1 MAARKAL
8 EGRAGERNSPLAERL
23 VRGLV
28 AVGRGDLPGLF
39 EPIVRGRLV
48 ARFVQATAHRVTFV
62 SAPAGFGKSVAVGQY
77 LERSKVE
84 HRRIALRP
92 EGGSVAA
99 FLKAFGALVPRKRTK
114 AGRDVGDSAAWLAAL
129 AEAYSGTIVID
140 NVHFARPDLVAFLVS
155 VIERD
160 QSARWILAGRG
171 ASELPVA
178 SWLAYGIADMPIDH
192 VDLRFTLTE
201 VTELV
206 AAQRLNLSGNEI
218 GELLTLTD
226 GWATAL
232 AFALRA
238 RGRIDDLPRAGAA
251 TREMV
256 HAYLAEQVFDDLDPS
271 DQRFLLDTAL
281 LPSLDLNVLGIV
293 EDDAASRLAR
303 LRRTTSFIASD
314 SETKFHYHELFR
326 EFLEQQLRERGVSR
340 FREAAG
346 KAAAILE
353 RSGNQEAALASY
365 VQAQSWDD
373 VVRLLQTAG
382 FGLLDRDAIA
392 PLEAALGALPR
403 ELRDGDP
410 LVLGLIACV
419 CAFRGRFSEAEAF
432 FGLARRFDAA
442 GAARAIVGERWASF
456 LLRHGRVE
464 AALACLNVEC
474 DPGTASTGV
483 RARILA
489 SKARALA
496 EMGRAPEASV
506 AIAQA
511 LDVVTVLGDDAF
523 KANVLY
529 SASCCEF
536 ARGGFDASRNH
547 AQSALR
553 LAQHERCTSLVAQ
566 ANLMLYRIAYEQGDE
581 SERAWVL
588 TQTGQAVA
596 LGVDKATAR
605 EFFAAGYMAS
615 AESGSAEKI
624 DAAQTRI
631 EDGERGARA
640 SFQGLAGSFA
650 LQAAWSGEF
659 VAAQRLIA
667 SELQQTP
674 LSQRL
679 VRFGE
684 HALYAAAAGD
694 RESAEAAAKGF
705 AEAAQWNEAQRS
717 RGGSEVRARVFYALA
732 LILMERSSSANNVL
746 RELETGAARLSQPLR
761 TLVIAARAVYV
772 HTETG
777 AAHAELTGRLAELGK
792 AGLGGFARLINAL
805 PLPTHAS
812 SPRFSALTKMELRV
826 LQSLSAGETSRQ
838 VGEALGRSSQTV
850 DSHVKSII
858 KKLGCSGRR
867 EAIALARAQGLV

>member
-28 AVGRGDLPGLF
+28 AVDRGDLPGLF
-39 EPIVRGRLV
+39 EPIVRERLI
-48 ARFVQATAHRVTFV
+48 ARFIQAAAHRVTFV
-62 SAPAGFGKSVAVGQY
+62 AAPAGFGKSVAIGQY

-84 HRRIALRP
+84 HLKIALRSG
-92 EGGSVAA
+92 GGSVAA
-99 FLKAFGALVPRKRTK
+99 FLKAFGALVPQKRTK
-114 AGRDVGDSAAWLAAL
+114 AARDSGDPAARLAVF
-129 AEAYSGTIVID
+129 AEAYPGTIVID
-140 NVHFARPDLVAFLVS
+140 NVHFAQPDLVQVLVS

-171 ASELPVA
+171 SSELPVA

-192 VDLRFTLTE
+192 VDLRFTLDE

-206 AAQRLNLSGNEI
+206 ATRRLNLSGNEI

-226 GWATAL
+226 GWPTAL

-238 RGRIDDLPRAGAA
+238 RGRIDDLSRAGAA

-256 HAYLAEQVFDDLDPS
+256 QAYLAEQVFDDLDPS

-293 EDDAASRLAR
+293 DDDAASRLAR

-314 SETKFHYHELFR
+314 SETQFHYHELFR
-326 EFLEQQLRERGVSR
+326 EFLEQQLRQRGVSR

-365 VQAQSWDD
+365 VQAQSWGD
-373 VVRLLQTAG
+373 VVRLLQTSG

-392 PLEAALGALPR
+392 QLEAALGALPR
-403 ELRDGDP
+403 DLRDGDP
-410 LVLGLIACV
+410 LVLGLVACAS
-419 CAFRGRFSEAEAF
+419 AFRGRFSEAEGF
-432 FGLARRFDAA
+432 FGLARRLDSA

-456 LLRHGRVE
+456 LLRHGRVD
-464 AALACLNVEC
+464 AALAFLNVEC
-474 DPGTASTGV
+474 EPRPASTAV

-489 SKARALA
+489 AKAKALA
-496 EMGRAPEASV
+496 ETGRAAEASA
-506 AIAQA
+506 AIAEA
-511 LDVVTVLGDDAF
+511 LDLVTVLGDDVL

-536 ARGGFDASRNH
+536 VRGGFDAAKAH
-547 AQSALR
+547 ALGALR
-553 LAQHERCTSLVAQ
+553 LAQHDRCSSLIAQ

-581 SERAWVL
+581 SERAWLL
-588 TQTGQAVA
+588 TQTGQSVA

-605 EFFAAGYMAS
+605 EFFAAGYTAS
-615 AESGSAEKI
+615 TESGSAEKI
-624 DAAQTRI
+624 DAAQARI

-640 SFQGLAGSFA
+640 SFQGLASGFA

-659 VAAQRLIA
+659 GTAQQVIA
-667 SELQQTP
+667 SELERTP
-674 LSQRL
+674 ASRRL
-679 VRFGE
+679 VHLGE

-694 RESAEAAAKGF
+694 RENAEAAAKGF
-705 AEAAQWNEAQRS
+705 AEASQWSEAQRS
-717 RGGSEVRARVFYALA
+717 RGGSEVRGRVLYALA

-746 RELETGAARLSQPLR
+746 RELETGAARLTQPLR
-761 TLVIAARAVYV
+761 TLVMAARAVYV

-792 AGLGGFARLINAL
+792 AGLGGYARLINAL
-805 PLPTHAS
+805 PLPAHAS

-826 LQSLSAGETSRQ
+826 LQSLAAGETSRQ
-838 VGEALGRSSQTV
+838 VGEALGRSPQTV